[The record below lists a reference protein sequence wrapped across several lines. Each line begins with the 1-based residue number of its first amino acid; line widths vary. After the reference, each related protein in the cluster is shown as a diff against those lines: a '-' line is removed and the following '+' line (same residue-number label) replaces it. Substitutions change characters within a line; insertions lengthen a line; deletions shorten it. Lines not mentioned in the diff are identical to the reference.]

1 MLVFSGF
8 DPSGGAGILQD
19 ISIMKMFK
27 ISPKAIISAYTV
39 QNEKE
44 FKSVEFRENFEEF
57 DLFDKF
63 SLIKVGMANSKQIKI
78 LRKRYNEAKIIWN
91 PIIKT
96 STGYTIISPND
107 VNEGSKYVDLMIM
120 NSEEYEITDIKCDVI
135 ITGGHKNTEKIEILY
150 KNKKFYSQRYEK
162 QLHGTGCIF
171 SSLITAHIY
180 MGYTIEESINAS
192 LYYMDKMVKNSEF
205 SVETENMVYEYHK
218 NYILEEL
225 WKIKSEINKLGK
237 YTIPEVGQ
245 NIVFALPEAENEYDV
260 GKFPGRIHKLGDE
273 INFIHE
279 PAFFGKS
286 HMARAVIATMKYF
299 PWIRS
304 AMNIKYEKKY
314 IEKAKEKGYKTFYL
328 DRTQEP
334 IEIQTKEGHSIPYG
348 LSNIYDIAKE
358 PIDFVWDDGFYGKE
372 AMIGFLEETHRRL

>member
-120 NSEEYEITDIKCDVI
+120 NSEEYEMADINCDVI

-150 KNKKFYSQRYEK
+150 KNKKFYSQKYEK
-162 QLHGTGCIF
+162 QLHGTGCTF
-171 SSLITAHIY
+171 SSLITAHIH

-205 SVETENMVYEYHK
+205 SVETENMIYEFHK

-260 GKFPGRIHKLGDE
+260 GKFPGRIHKLY
-273 INFIHE
+273 F
-279 PAFFGKS
+279 
-286 HMARAVIATMKYF
+286 ATQK
-299 PWIRS
+299 
-304 AMNIKYEKKY
+304 
-314 IEKAKEKGYKTFYL
+314 
-328 DRTQEP
+328 
-334 IEIQTKEGHSIPYG
+334 
-348 LSNIYDIAKE
+348 
-358 PIDFVWDDGFYGKE
+358 
-372 AMIGFLEETHRRL
+372 